1 MNGSRIEAGNQ
12 RNLKGFYAYKDTFD
26 KGSVWVD
33 IPKQVTFVDNSD
45 PCGQLSS
52 PESDAL
58 PTSRASSVPER
69 FDDSQ
74 SHLQPE
80 APPSSVAPL
89 HGLQAL
95 SAAASGDYYCFPLPI
110 VSPVPSMLRH
120 PDFDTGDSAEA
131 RPQPDSI
138 PSSVAPSTSSSNNIN
153 FILNPSPAAELSP
166 INPSLLP
173 RFEHPA
179 SSYAHSSP
187 PLRHDSWKKSVEASV
202 DDHEIA
208 FLLRHFSEAPGQW
221 LEDSSVSLPKVANSK
236 RMDLFDLGTYFASH
250 VPIRALSY
258 PLLKY
263 AACAYAAKQLGQVKG
278 EKAIIGGICSEQAN
292 MEQFSDATKVDW
304 NYKGAKYYEKA
315 ILLLMEALQGE
326 RDCFQFNCLDSPG
339 LGPSTETIEEDTSDR
354 SKRRRLSSERFSST
368 SSDELLAATAILCV
382 YEFLDASSAAW
393 SRHLNGAKSLLDI
406 AEVGILPLQSLSTTS
421 SLHSHRS
428 RLSRARKATFWNFA
442 RQDFLNAFINE
453 CQTRLDTED
462 LFSWKAAGLL
472 LDERGFIRPSNTDD
486 SGFSES
492 HDVMRE
498 DMISNALIWL
508 MSKLI
513 NYLAAGDGIYSASSR
528 LHDGLRTEE
537 DSSLGINQQTLL
549 MRWEEIRTEIE
560 VWFDGLP
567 DTFKPCARV
576 RYPVQPSSI
585 GETRSGTG
593 FYEIWYS
600 IPMCASTMQSYHMAR
615 ILLLINKP
623 QESTARRSTVARRLQ
638 SYRVIESEILYHSRE
653 ICGIALSRAE
663 ASVRIHSL
671 QPLFVAGQCL
681 TEPHERKIILDLLR
695 SIETDLGWATEYRV
709 KQLLAE
715 WCWDR
720 VQ

>member
-1 MNGSRIEAGNQ
+1 MNGSRTEAGNQ
-12 RNLKGFYAYKDTFD
+12 RNLKGFYAYKNTFD

-33 IPKQVTFVDNSD
+33 IPKQVTFVENSD
-45 PCGQLSS
+45 PHGQPSS

-58 PTSRASSVPER
+58 PTSPENSISER

-89 HGLQAL
+89 HGLQVL
-95 SAAASGDYYCFPLPI
+95 SAAASGDHYCFPLPI
-110 VSPVPSMLRH
+110 VPPVPNMLRH
-120 PDFDTGDSAEA
+120 PDFGASDSAEA

-138 PSSVAPSTSSSNNIN
+138 PSSVAPSMSPSNNIN
-153 FILNPSPAAELSP
+153 FILNPAPAAESPP
-166 INPSLLP
+166 INPSLLSP
-173 RFEHPA
+173 FEHPA
-179 SSYAHSSP
+179 LSYARSSP
-187 PLRHDSWKKSVEASV
+187 LLRHDSWKKSVEASV

-221 LEDSSVSLPKVANSK
+221 LEYSSVSLRKVANSK

-278 EKAIIGGICSEQAN
+278 NKAIIGGICSEQAN
-292 MEQFSDATKVDW
+292 MEQFSDATQVDW

-315 ILLLMEALQGE
+315 ILVLMEALQDE
-326 RDCFQFNCLDSPG
+326 RNCSQFNCSDPPG
-339 LGPSTETIEEDTSDR
+339 LGPSTETIEEDTADR

-406 AEVGILPLQSLSTTS
+406 AEVV
-421 SLHSHRS
+421 
-428 RLSRARKATFWNFA
+428 
-442 RQDFLNAFINE
+442 INE

-462 LFSWKAAGLL
+462 LPSWKAAGLL
-472 LDERGFIRPSNTDD
+472 LDERGFIRQSNTD
-486 SGFSES
+486 ES
-492 HDVMRE
+492 DFFECREVMRE

-549 MRWEEIRTEIE
+549 MRWEEIETEIE

-576 RYPVQPSSI
+576 EYPVQASPI
-585 GETRSGTG
+585 GEIRSKTG
-593 FYEIWYS
+593 FFEIWYS

-653 ICGIALSRAE
+653 ICGIALSRPE
-663 ASVRIHSL
+663 GSVRIHSL

-681 TEPHERKIILDLLR
+681 TEPHERKIVLDLLR

-720 VQ
+720 VP